1 MGYRVKRIKALEEEN
16 QKLKEESIF
25 WEIEAKRQAAE
36 NGELKFKIGKL
47 IESNLEVKIN

>member
-16 QKLKEESIF
+16 KKLREESIF

-36 NGELKFKIGKL
+36 LGEIKIKL
-47 IESNLEVKIN
+47 VGFIEKNKKEV